1 MDAAFDIKSALAHL
15 SSGAAMDEAQARR
28 LFAELLA
35 GRLSEAQIGA
45 VLGMMAVRVEGL
57 TVDELVGA
65 GRIMREHVTA
75 VPLPEGYVGP
85 VLDTCGTGGTPK
97 TFNIS
102 TAAAIVAAAGARMA
116 GGGATPRMLVAKHG
130 NRSRSGR
137 GSAEV
142 LEVLGIK
149 VDAPTAVQTECLKR
163 VGVCFCFAVHHH
175 PAMKHVS
182 AARQSLG
189 FPTIFNLL
197 GPLTNPARADRQVM
211 GVFADRYVEPMA
223 EALRRLGA
231 TKALVF
237 HSRDGM
243 DELSVS
249 APTRIAEVSGG
260 SVRVWELDPV
270 SLGVARSPRAD
281 LEVSTLD
288 EAAEA
293 VRGVLSGHIGG
304 GKRDAVLLAAAAAL
318 VVTDVSAGWAEG
330 LELAARAVDS
340 GESARILAELAETSR
355 QRA

>member
-1 MDAAFDIKSALAHL
+1 
-15 SSGAAMDEAQARR
+15 MDESQTKG
-28 LFAELLA
+28 LFSELLA

-45 VLGMMAVRVEGL
+45 VLGMMAIRGGVGGGP

-65 GRIMREHVTA
+65 GRIMREHVSA
-75 VPLPEGYVGP
+75 VPLPEGYAGP

-102 TAAAIVAAAGARMA
+102 TAAAIVAAAVARMV
-116 GGGATPRMLVAKHG
+116 GGTMLVAKHG

-142 LEVLGIK
+142 LEALGVK
-149 VDAPTAVQTECLKR
+149 VDASAAVQTECLRR

-182 AARQSLG
+182 AARQALG

-243 DELSVS
+243 DEISVS
-249 APTRIAEVSGG
+249 APTRIAEVTAGG
-260 SVRVWELDPV
+260 LRVWELDPV
-270 SLGVARSPRAD
+270 TLGVPRSPRAD

-288 EAAEA
+288 DAAEA
-293 VRGVLSGHIGG
+293 VRGVLAGKGGSGGRA
-304 GKRDAVLLAAAAAL
+304 KRDAVLLAAAAAL
-318 VVTDVSAGWAEG
+318 VVTDVAEGWAGG
-330 LELAARAVDS
+330 LALAARAIDS
-340 GESARILAELAETSR
+340 GEAARILAELAETSR
-355 QRA
+355 QSA